1 MYLHSNIQSNL
12 WQNAEIANLKRNNE
26 VLQEELNQLKAS
38 SQAYRNQ
45 RTAVEDSLYA
55 KLRVYNDDRAQI
67 HAKMTQLERESERLR
82 KENVTLRRERE
93 ETAADPTK
101 LTNAASES
109 DAVAAATTIE
119 LLKAEVA
126 EWKDRVAGQRE
137 LESQKVQLETTIKQL
152 EMKLRAAEDQNG
164 KLSIRITQLQ
174 NENGASIKHPSTN
187 PKFRAIMD
195 KLSKDHE
202 DELAKWSDR
211 HNTLLK
217 QYRSLEDAYREL
229 QHARESDR
237 REFYRQLSLIPSL
250 DEDTPRLLDD
260 GASNDSRSGGMP
272 WETGS
277 VGSPPPSSDALHPVV
292 GQYAANT
299 HIPMVGNLSSQPSSI
314 VPSSD
319 GGNLFSA
326 FLPRR
331 GASSASSSA
340 KSGISKIKPNS
351 EIRIYGRY
359 SLNTLRIANSIS

>member
-1 MYLHSNIQSNL
+1 M
-12 WQNAEIANLKRNNE
+12 QNAEIANLKRNSE
-26 VLQEELNQLKAS
+26 LLQEELSQLKAS

-45 RTAVEDSLYA
+45 RAAVEDSLYA

-67 HAKMTQLERESERLR
+67 HAKMTQLEREADRLR
-82 KENVTLRRERE
+82 KENITLRRERE
-93 ETAADPTK
+93 E
-101 LTNAASES
+101 NAANLNNLTSGRQT
-109 DAVAAATTIE
+109 DAEAATTIE
-119 LLKAEVA
+119 LLKDEIAD
-126 EWKDRVAGQRE
+126 WKDRVASQRD
-137 LESQKVQLETTIKQL
+137 LETAKIQLEATIKQL
-152 EMKLRAAEDQNG
+152 EMKLRTAEDDNR

-174 NENGASIKHPSTN
+174 NENSAASKHPSTN

-202 DELAKWSDR
+202 EELAKWSDR

-260 GASNDSRSGGMP
+260 GASSDSRSGRLA
-272 WETGS
+272 WES
-277 VGSPPPSSDALHPVV
+277 SSMGSPPPTEILHPGV
-292 GQYAANT
+292 GTLGLNA
-299 HIPMVGNLSSQPSSI
+299 HIPMVGNVSSQPSSAI
-314 VPSSD
+314 TTTD
-319 GGNLFSA
+319 GGNIFSA

-331 GASSASSSA
+331 GPSSASSSG
-340 KSGISKIKPNS
+340 KSTATKIKPNS

-359 SLNTLRIANSIS
+359 ASIFFPI

>member
-1 MYLHSNIQSNL
+1 L
-12 WQNAEIANLKRNNE
+12 
-26 VLQEELNQLKAS
+26 LQEELSQLKAS

-45 RTAVEDSLYA
+45 RAAVEDSLYA

-67 HAKMTQLERESERLR
+67 HAKMTQLEREADRLR
-82 KENVTLRRERE
+82 KENITLRRERE
-93 ETAADPTK
+93 E
-101 LTNAASES
+101 NAANLNNLTSGRQT
-109 DAVAAATTIE
+109 DAEAATTIE
-119 LLKAEVA
+119 LLKDEIAD
-126 EWKDRVAGQRE
+126 WKDRVASQRD
-137 LESQKVQLETTIKQL
+137 LETAKIQLEATIKQL
-152 EMKLRAAEDQNG
+152 EMKLRTAEDDNR

-174 NENGASIKHPSTN
+174 NENSAASKHPSTN

-202 DELAKWSDR
+202 EELAKWSDR

-260 GASNDSRSGGMP
+260 GASSDSRSGRLA
-272 WETGS
+272 WES
-277 VGSPPPSSDALHPVV
+277 SSMGSPPPTEILHPGV
-292 GQYAANT
+292 GTLGLNA
-299 HIPMVGNLSSQPSSI
+299 HIPMVGNVSSQPSSAI
-314 VPSSD
+314 TTTD
-319 GGNLFSA
+319 GGNIFSA

-331 GASSASSSA
+331 GPSSASSSG
-340 KSGISKIKPNS
+340 KSTATKIKPNS

-359 SLNTLRIANSIS
+359 ASIFFPI